1 MMTLLVNKSIT
12 SNYLFSKPKQLES
25 MMMQEALKF
34 HQEEYQKL
42 KSNEQQELV
51 QNYEEFKGLFG
62 KSQEEVLDE
71 SNPFFESS
79 QDGNN
84 PFEEENAS
92 STNPFDN
99 DEAE

>member
-1 MMTLLVNKSIT
+1 MLIT
-12 SNYLFSKPKQLES
+12 QSFW
-25 MMMQEALKF
+25 F
-34 HQEEYQKL
+34 FQEEYQKL

-62 KSQEEVLDE
+62 RSQEELDE

-92 STNPFDN
+92 STNPFDD
-99 DEAE
+99 DEVEDEYDQSGKNPFAWIETKRPLLVQ

>member
-1 MMTLLVNKSIT
+1 MLIT
-12 SNYLFSKPKQLES
+12 QSFW
-25 MMMQEALKF
+25 F
-34 HQEEYQKL
+34 FQEEYQKL

-62 KSQEEVLDE
+62 KSQEELLDE

-92 STNPFDN
+92 STNPFDD
-99 DEAE
+99 DEVEDEYDQSGKNPFAWIETKRPLLVQ